1 MTLIHRFRN
10 PKQDDK
16 TKSTFMYI
24 TVKLQNTKGGK
35 KKDLKSTVHVTTGF
49 FGVFFFFV
57 TMVFE
62 IG

>member
-1 MTLIHRFRN
+1 MTLIHRFGN

-16 TKSTFMYI
+16 TKSTSTYI

-35 KKDLKSTVHVTTGF
+35 KDLKSRAHVTMVCLF
-49 FGVFFFFV
+49 VFV